1 MILLWVEFVFVMDFI
16 VAQPTCVECPS
27 TYGIGTLEL
36 APTKVMLTAIIAIIT
51 RL

>member
-1 MILLWVEFVFVMDFI
+1 MILLWVEFVFIMDLV
-16 VAQPTCVECPS
+16 VAQPACVECPS
-27 TYGIGTLEL
+27 TDGIWTLEL